1 MKQKKQKK
9 WIKPRHRVI
18 TELARVV
25 LAPYTRLKFGVKVER
40 FKAQGDRQYLVLYNH
55 QTSFDQFFV
64 GMAFRKP
71 VYYLASEDI
80 FSLGWLSKLLRY
92 AVEPIPIKKQTTDV
106 SAIRNCV
113 RVAKE
118 GGTIAIAPEGNRTY
132 SGRTEYMNPSIVSLA
147 KILKLPIALFR
158 IEDGYGVQ
166 PRWSDSVR
174 KGKMRAY
181 ISRVIEPEEYAQMTT
196 DELFGQIRDGLDVRE
211 DRVTGTFKSDRQA
224 EYLERAIYVCPECG
238 LSAFESQ
245 GDVTACKG
253 CGRKVRY
260 LPTKELQGVGWDCPF
275 HFVADWYQYQ
285 ADFVNGLDTAAMTD
299 KPLYRERAQLS
310 EVILYKKKQLLRSE
324 VQLALYG
331 DRIVVDEGTAEELL
345 LPFDEVS
352 AAVVLGRN
360 KLNIYHQ
367 DHVYQFKG
375 DKHFNA
381 LKYVHLC
388 FRYKNISKGEYDG
401 KFLGL

>member
-25 LAPYTRLKFGVKVER
+25 LAPYTRLRFGVKVER

-80 FSLGWLSKLLRY
+80 FSLGWLSELLRY

-132 SGRTEYMNPSIVSLA
+132 SGRTEYINPSIVSLA

-245 GDVTACKG
+245 GDVMTCKG

-401 KFLGL
+401 IFLGL

>member
-25 LAPYTRLKFGVKVER
+25 LTPYVRLKFGVKVEK
-40 FKAQGDRQYLVLYNH
+40 FKEQGDRQYLVLYNH

-132 SGRTEYMNPSIVSLA
+132 SGRTEYINPSIVSLA
-147 KILKLPIALFR
+147 KILKLPIALLR

-166 PRWSDSVR
+166 PRWSDGVR

-181 ISRVIEPEEYAQMTT
+181 ISRVIEPEEYEQMTA
-196 DELFGQIRDGLDVRE
+196 DELFEQIRTGLDVRE
-211 DRVTGTFKSDRQA
+211 DCVTGTFKSARQA

-238 LSAFESQ
+238 LSTFRSQ
-245 GDVTACKG
+245 GDVMACQG
-253 CGRKVRY
+253 CGHQVRY

-285 ADFVNGLDTAAMTD
+285 SDFVNSLDTATMTE
-299 KPLYRERAQLS
+299 KPLYQETAQLS
-310 EVILYKKKQLLRSE
+310 EVILYKNKQLLRDE
-324 VQLALYG
+324 VRLALYG
-331 DRIVVDEGTAEELL
+331 DRIVVDEGTPQELL
-345 LPFDEVS
+345 LPFEEVS

-360 KLNIYHQ
+360 KLNIYCQ

-388 FRYKNISKGEYDG
+388 FRCKNISKGENDV